1 DTMVK
6 RTRAHL
12 LDNFPEV
19 RGRVKSMWLGSTET
33 GMFEIRFMGPNIQV
47 LQRQAEQLM
56 AALRDMPGALDI
68 KQDWDNP
75 IVKMEVNVDQTRARR
90 ANIGSEEVAN
100 ILGAFVFGYPISD
113 YWEGDIEIPIVARG
127 DESERNSLTDLSSL
141 QVYSQKNK
149 QGVPLS
155 QIATFKGV
163 GEYSKIMRHN
173 QQRSITVS
181 AKNQTLAASQIFE
194 QIKPVLDDLEF
205 PVNHHWEI
213 SGELEESAK
222 AQTRVTKWFPFCFL
236 MIIVLLVWQFNSFRR
251 AGIILIT
258 VPLILIGAVIGM
270 LVMRADFGF
279 MVILGLLS
287 LAGTIIN
294 NGIVMI
300 DRVETLRESGSSPYD
315 AVIGSAI
322 SRFRPIMLSVTT
334 TVLGLL
340 PLIISQDPLFY
351 GMACVMAFG
360 LIVGTVFTL
369 GVVPILYTL
378 FFRIS
383 IPDTSTA

>member
-1 DTMVK
+1 MLF
-6 RTRAHL
+6 R
-12 LDNFPEV
+12 
-19 RGRVKSMWLGSTET
+19 S
-33 GMFEIRFMGPNIQV
+33 
-47 LQRQAEQLM
+47 
-56 AALRDMPGALDI
+56 
-68 KQDWDNP
+68 
-75 IVKMEVNVDQTRARR
+75 
-90 ANIGSEEVAN
+90 
-100 ILGAFVFGYPISD
+100 
-113 YWEGDIEIPIVARG
+113 
-127 DESERNSLTDLSSL
+127 
-141 QVYSQKNK
+141 
-149 QGVPLS
+149 
-155 QIATFKGV
+155 
-163 GEYSKIMRHN
+163 
-173 QQRSITVS
+173 QRSITVS

-194 QIKPVLDDLEF
+194 QIKPVLDDIEF
-205 PVNHHWEI
+205 PVNHLWEK

-222 AQTRVTKWFPFCFL
+222 AQTRLTKWFPFCFL

-315 AVIGSAI
+315 AVVGSAI

-340 PLIISQDPLFY
+340 PLIISQDPLF
-351 GMACVMAFG
+351 
-360 LIVGTVFTL
+360 
-369 GVVPILYTL
+369 
-378 FFRIS
+378 
-383 IPDTSTA
+383 